1 MSFQGLLLILCI
13 YSISNYTLSYFRVLD
28 FLESRD
34 SKEVLTLDID
44 IREIRQTEY
53 GYQCQF
59 NIVKTR
65 GQSPLTDYSGYF
77 YMKDYELK
85 QLLNHSKLSEFK
97 YLKHRYRITGQF
109 EKNWYPK
116 NPGQTHPLI
125 YLLGQRSFG
134 KFEYD
139 DLELIVDHHTETKQ
153 FFFGVRQKNAQ
164 YRQRIREKVDKQLS
178 VCFRQIEY
186 GILKAMIL
194 GDKTTLDQ
202 DLLTLYSRNGLSH
215 ILAISGLHIMIF
227 IGCLEYMF
235 RFFQWSRNFRFWM
248 MLGISI
254 AYLWLL
260 GFIISAIRAMS
271 MGLILIFTI
280 AYDKVYVRDRI
291 LFLIVCIFLIIFPNA
306 LFSISFLLSFGAV
319 FALFYLYPILR
330 KKYNPFRENVLLY
343 FILDSLN
350 ISFSILLVTFP
361 ILLYF
366 FKGISLSGFIVNV
379 LVLPVVPLFYI
390 SSIISVF
397 ASFLHPLLGRF
408 LAGTTTI
415 ISSYI
420 LAVML
425 VFDVDFGFLNHGALA
440 LEYIVLYYSGLITY
454 VVFEHVKREEND

>member
-34 SKEVLTLDID
+34 SKEALTLDID
-44 IREIRQTEY
+44 ITEIRQTEY
-53 GYQCQF
+53 GYQCHF
-59 NIVKTR
+59 KVSKVTE
-65 GQSPLTDYSGYF
+65 QSQLADYNGYF
-77 YMKDYELK
+77 YIKEYELN
-85 QLLNHSKLSEFK
+85 QLLNHSKLLEFK
-97 YLKHRYRITGQF
+97 YLTQRYRITGQF

-139 DLELIVDHHTETKQ
+139 EIELMTNHQVEAKQ
-153 FFFGVRQKNAQ
+153 FFLVVQQKNAQ
-164 YRQRIREKVDKQLS
+164 YRQRIRERVDKQLS
-178 VCFRQIEY
+178 VCFRKIEY
-186 GILKAMIL
+186 GLLKAMIL
-194 GDKTTLDQ
+194 GDKTTVDQ
-202 DLLTLYSRNGLSH
+202 DLLTIYSKNGLSH

-227 IGCLEYMF
+227 IGCLEYIF
-235 RFFQWSRNFRFWM
+235 RIFQWPRNFRFWM
-248 MLGISI
+248 TVSISI

-291 LFLIVCIFLIIFPNA
+291 LFLIICIFLIIFPNA
-306 LFSISFLLSFGAV
+306 IFSISFLLSFGAV
-319 FALFYLYPILR
+319 FGLFYLYPILR
-330 KKYNPFRENVLLY
+330 KKYYKFRENVLL
-343 FILDSLN
+343 FFMLDSLN
-350 ISFSILLVTFP
+350 ISLSILLVTFP

-408 LAGTTTI
+408 LAGTATI

-420 LAVML
+420 IAVML
-425 VFDVDFGFLNHGALA
+425 VLDLDFGFLNHGALA
-440 LEYIVLYYSGLITY
+440 LQYIVVYYSGLITY
-454 VVFEHVKREEND
+454 VVFQHVKREEND